1 MVNSMKPIPKLLL
14 ALAFALSIGGG
25 TRAQDFSRGQLN
37 ADVTSHAPAFSSI
50 PVASGPPA
58 LGIHP
63 TITHYATR
71 FDGDRSLEEA
81 TVVEQAFAR
90 YTLYTV
96 RLQFASGVEQSV
108 VLTAP
113 PGGLDPEIRDMSGD
127 SVPNDLILS
136 SRLLRLPLIVLLN
149 EGHDHLTVAIS
160 PGAFTSGEDHASGPH
175 QLQRALALASTRFK
189 AGRLADSGALS
200 LLQLREK
207 FPSPATPIHAKSG
220 AFSSTSG
227 RAPPELE
234 TRS

>member
-1 MVNSMKPIPKLLL
+1 MKPILKLLL
-14 ALAFALSIGGG
+14 ALVFALSSSGRVPSQDIG
-25 TRAQDFSRGQLN
+25 RNYFLARVS
-37 ADVTSHAPAFSSI
+37 SHASAFSSI
-50 PVASGPPA
+50 PDDSDPPP

-63 TITHYATR
+63 TITHYATG
-71 FDGDRSLEEA
+71 FDGDHSLEEA
-81 TVVEQAFAR
+81 TVVEQAFAQ

-96 RLQFASGVEQSV
+96 RLQFASGAEQSV